1 MKLLRLHMMSAL
13 ALLLLAGCTV
23 PANGGSKTA
32 GCVPGADQGQS
43 EAGLKQVTLCVT
55 SKAKT
60 HAFTVEVAGSVMEQA
75 KGLMFRT
82 QLADNAGM
90 IFPFPEPKPASFWMK
105 NTVIPL
111 DIIFVRPNGT
121 IESIADNTIPY
132 STDPV
137 VSGGFHEVLD
147 PVAAPLGLDYLRA
160 NRLEVATTKE
170 KDERGYD
177 GDDCGGQRD
186 RQIPDRYRIMKG

>member
-1 MKLLRLHMMSAL
+1 MKLRCSKIMGAL
-13 ALLLLAGCTV
+13 ALALLAGCTV
-23 PANGGSKTA
+23 PANGGSQA
-32 GCVPGADQGQS
+32 VEGCVAGTDKGQS

-60 HAFTVEVAGSVMEQA
+60 HAFTVEIAGSGMEQA

-82 QLADNAGM
+82 ELADTAGM

-121 IESIADNTIPY
+121 IESIAENTVPY

-137 VSGGFHEVLD
+137 ASGESVGAVLELRGGLT
-147 PVAAPLGLDYLRA
+147 AELGIEAGDT
-160 NRLEVATTKE
+160 VTW
-170 KDERGYD
+170 RG
-177 GDDCGGQRD
+177 
-186 RQIPDRYRIMKG
+186 K